1 MKAAI
6 DSNSI
11 SIPSVRLPDGTLSTP
26 LTQDMSDYQGR
37 TARVYLSAAGQI
49 EINPQ
54 HDSYWLIA
62 EAALPPP
69 ATETIS
75 AGTREVLTAEPA
87 SLMRDAAAIDP
98 VALAANQFVGMVGC
112 SWAPYRLGEDYLIVD
127 GGIEWV
133 AGGRAPQAGDSYYLE
148 IITAST
154 VPITE
159 QRALPLD
166 LAQHAVTLFDL
177 PK

>member
-1 MKAAI
+1 MKPSI
-6 DSNSI
+6 DSHSI
-11 SIPSVRLPDGTLSTP
+11 SIPPVRLPDGTLSTP

-54 HDSYWLIA
+54 CDSYWMIA
-62 EAALPPP
+62 EVALPPP
-69 ATETIS
+69 ATETITTG
-75 AGTREVLTAEPA
+75 AREVFATESA
-87 SLMRDAAAIDP
+87 SLVRGDAAIDP
-98 VALAANQFVGMVGC
+98 VALAENQFVGMVGF

-127 GGIEWV
+127 GGIDWV
-133 AGGRAPQAGDSYYLE
+133 AGGRAPKAGESYYLE

-166 LAQHAVTLFDL
+166 LAQHAVNLFDL

>member
-1 MKAAI
+1 MKASI
-6 DSNSI
+6 NLNSI
-11 SIPSVRLPDGTLSTP
+11 SVPSIRLPDGTFSAP

-37 TARVYLSAAGQI
+37 TARVYLSATGQI

-62 EAALPPP
+62 EVALPSP

-75 AGTREVLTAEPA
+75 TGTREVLAAEPA
-87 SLMRDAAAIDP
+87 SLMRGAAAIDP
-98 VALAANQFVGMVGC
+98 VALAADQFIGMVGF
-112 SWAPYRLGEDYLIVD
+112 SWAPHLLGEDYLIVA

-133 AGGRAPQAGDSYYLE
+133 AGGRAPKAGDAYSIE